1 MTDWTQK
8 AEALN
13 RLIRP
18 LTFPIAVKLV
28 RSIDEFPEKTRRPSR
43 DMGFKINLCTGMTMC
58 RKYGWTVGMTA
69 DDNACPIAA
78 YTYGWSESESAAKKA
93 LTDFLQVMKYAA
105 SEDAAKA
112 SLEGAEQVKLSKGKY
127 AGVVFSPLERTRI
140 DPDLVMIFCNPAQLM
155 RLVHGATQERG
166 AVVQSVFS
174 GRAGTCTEGVLQ
186 TLKTGEPKVV
196 LPGNGDRVW
205 AMVQDGEMAFTIPAS
220 RLDSAIRGLEATHQ
234 TGIRYPI
241 PVDIR
246 HEPLF
251 PGQLKGA
258 ASRAAKQKPNLLGA
272 PLLSLR
278 GA

>member
-1 MTDWTQK
+1 MTDWTRK

-18 LTFPIAVKLV
+18 LTFPLAVKLV
-28 RSIDEFPEKTRRPSR
+28 KSVDEFPEKARRPSR
-43 DMGFKINLCTGMTMC
+43 DMGFKTNPCVAMTMA

-69 DDNACPIAA
+69 DDNACLIAA
-78 YTYGWSESESAAKKA
+78 YTYGWSESESESEKA
-93 LTDFLQVMKYAA
+93 LIDFMVVMKYSAN
-105 SEDAAKA
+105 ENAAKTTMQA
-112 SLEGAEQVKLSKGKY
+112 VEQVKLSKGKY

-140 DPDLVMIFCNPAQLM
+140 NPDLVMIFCNPAQLM
-155 RLVHGATQERG
+155 RLVHGATQETG
-166 AVVQSVFS
+166 VSVQSVFS

-205 AMVQDGEMAFTIPAS
+205 AMVQDEEIAFTIPANW
-220 RLDSAIRGLEATHQ
+220 LDPVIRGLEATHQ

-241 PVDIR
+241 PVDVR

-251 PGQLKGA
+251 PGQLKDA
-258 ASRAAKQKPNLLGA
+258 ASRAAK
-272 PLLSLR
+272 
-278 GA
+278 

>member
-1 MTDWTQK
+1 LTDWTQK

-18 LTFPIAVKLV
+18 LTFLIAVKLV
-28 RSIDEFPEKTRRPSR
+28 KSVDEFPEKARRPFR
-43 DMGFKINLCTGMTMC
+43 DMGFKTNLCIGMTMC

-69 DDNACPIAA
+69 DDNACLIAA
-78 YTYGWSESESAAKKA
+78 YTYGWSEPESEAKKA
-93 LTDFLQVMKYAA
+93 LTDFMIVMKYAA
-105 SEDAAKA
+105 NENAAKTTMEA
-112 SLEGAEQVKLSKGKY
+112 VEQVKLSKGEY

-155 RLVHGATQERG
+155 RLVHGATQETG
-166 AVVQSVFS
+166 VSVQSIFS

-186 TLKTGEPKVV
+186 TFKTGQPKVV

-205 AMVQDGEMAFTIPAS
+205 AMVQDEEIAFTIPAN
-220 RLDSAIRGLEATHQ
+220 RLDPVIRGLEATHQ

-241 PVDIR
+241 PVDVR

-251 PGQLKGA
+251 PGQLKDA
-258 ASRAAKQKPNLLGA
+258 ASRAAK
-272 PLLSLR
+272 
-278 GA
+278 

>member
-1 MTDWTQK
+1 MTDWIQR

-28 RSIDEFPEKTRRPSR
+28 ENIDEFPEKTRRPSK
-43 DMGFKINLCTGMTMC
+43 DMGFKTNLCVGMAMA

-78 YTYGWSESESAAKKA
+78 YTYGWSEPESETKKA
-93 LTDFLQVMKYAA
+93 LIDFLQVMKYAA
-105 SEDAAKA
+105 NENVAKTIM
-112 SLEGAEQVKLSKGKY
+112 GAEEQVKLGKGKY

-155 RLVHGATQERG
+155 RLVHGATQETG
-166 AVVQSVFS
+166 VSVQSVFS

-186 TLKTGEPKVV
+186 TFKTEEPKVV

-205 AMVQDGEMAFTIPAS
+205 AMVQDCEMAFTIPANW
-220 RLDSAIRGLEATHQ
+220 LDPVIRGLEATHQ

-241 PVDIR
+241 PVDVR

-251 PGQLKGA
+251 PGQLRDASSKA
-258 ASRAAKQKPNLLGA
+258 AR
-272 PLLSLR
+272 
-278 GA
+278 

>member
-28 RSIDEFPEKTRRPSR
+28 SSVEEFPEKTRRPSR
-43 DMGFKINLCTGMTMC
+43 DMGFKTNVCVGMTLA
-58 RKYGWTVGMTA
+58 RKYGWTVGISA

-78 YTYGWSESESAAKKA
+78 YTYGWSEPELETKKA
-93 LTDFLQVMKYAA
+93 LTDFMVVMKYAA
-105 SEDAAKA
+105 DENAART

-140 DPDLVMIFCNPAQLM
+140 DPDMVMIFCNPAQLM
-155 RLVHGATQERG
+155 RLVHGATQETG
-166 AVVQSVFS
+166 VSVQSTFS

-186 TLKTGEPKVV
+186 TFKTGEPKVV

-205 AMVQDGEMAFTIPAS
+205 AMVQDDEIAFAMPS
-220 RLDSAIRGLEATHQ
+220 SWLDPVIRGLEATHQ
-234 TGIRYPI
+234 TGVRYPI
-241 PVDIR
+241 PVDVR
-246 HEPLF
+246 HEPTF
-251 PGQLKGA
+251 PGQLKDA
-258 ASRAAKQKPNLLGA
+258 ASRAAT
-272 PLLSLR
+272 
-278 GA
+278 

>member
-28 RSIDEFPEKTRRPSR
+28 ESVDEFPEKTRRPSR
-43 DMGFKINLCTGMTMC
+43 DMGFKTNLCVGMTMC

-69 DDNACPIAA
+69 DDNVCPIAA
-78 YTYGWSESESAAKKA
+78 YTYGWSEPESETKKA
-93 LTDFLQVMKYAA
+93 LIDFMVVMKYAA
-105 SEDAAKA
+105 SENAAKTTMDA
-112 SLEGAEQVKLSKGKY
+112 VEQVKLSKGQY

-140 DPDLVMIFCNPAQLM
+140 EPDLVMIFCDPAQLM
-155 RLVHGATQERG
+155 RLVHGATQEAG
-166 AVVQSVFS
+166 GSVQSMSS

-186 TLKTGEPKVV
+186 TFKTGEPKVV

-205 AMVQDGEMAFTIPAS
+205 AMVQDEEMAFAIPS
-220 RLDSAIRGLEATHQ
+220 NWLDPVISGLEATHQ
-234 TGIRYPI
+234 TGVRYPI
-241 PVDIR
+241 PVDVR
-246 HEPLF
+246 HVPTF

-258 ASRAAKQKPNLLGA
+258 ASKAAK
-272 PLLSLR
+272 
-278 GA
+278 

>member
-1 MTDWTQK
+1 MSGGEIMTDWTTK

-28 RSIDEFPEKTRRPSR
+28 RSVDEFPEKTRRPFSH
-43 DMGFKINLCTGMTMC
+43 MGFKTNVCVGMTMA

-78 YTYGWSESESAAKKA
+78 YTYGWSESEPDTRKA
-93 LTDFLQVMKYAA
+93 LTDFMVVMKYSANESAA
-105 SEDAAKA
+105 RT
-112 SLEGAEQVKLSKGKY
+112 SLEGAEQVKLSKGQY
-127 AGVVFSPLERTRI
+127 AGVVFSPLERARI
-140 DPDLVMIFCNPAQLM
+140 EPDLVMIFCKPAQLM
-155 RLVHGATQERG
+155 RLVHGATQAMG
-166 AVVQSVFS
+166 VSVQSMSS

-186 TLKTGEPKVV
+186 TLKTAEPKVV

-205 AMVQDGEMAFTIPAS
+205 AMVQDDEMAFTIPAN
-220 RLDSAIRGLEATHQ
+220 RLDSVISGLEATHQ
-234 TGIRYPI
+234 TGVRYPI

-251 PGQLKGA
+251 PGQLKDA
-258 ASRAAKQKPNLLGA
+258 ASKAAK
-272 PLLSLR
+272 
-278 GA
+278 

>member
-1 MTDWTQK
+1 MTDWTRK

-18 LTFPIAVKLV
+18 LTFPLAVKLV
-28 RSIDEFPEKTRRPSR
+28 KSVDEFPEKARRPSR
-43 DMGFKINLCTGMTMC
+43 DMGFKTNPCVAMTMA

-69 DDNACPIAA
+69 DDNACLIAA
-78 YTYGWSESESAAKKA
+78 YTYGWSESESESEKA
-93 LTDFLQVMKYAA
+93 LIDFMVVMKYSAN
-105 SEDAAKA
+105 ENAAKTTMQA
-112 SLEGAEQVKLSKGKY
+112 VEQVKLSKGKY

-155 RLVHGATQERG
+155 RLVHGATQETG
-166 AVVQSVFS
+166 VSVQSVFS

-205 AMVQDGEMAFTIPAS
+205 AMVQDEEIAFTIPANW
-220 RLDSAIRGLEATHQ
+220 LDPVIRGLEATHQ

-241 PVDIR
+241 PVDVR

-251 PGQLKGA
+251 PGQLKDA
-258 ASRAAKQKPNLLGA
+258 ASRAAK
-272 PLLSLR
+272 
-278 GA
+278 

>member
-1 MTDWTQK
+1 MTDWTPK

-28 RSIDEFPEKTRRPSR
+28 KSVDEFPERTRRPSR
-43 DMGFKINLCTGMTMC
+43 DMGFKTNLCVGMTMT

-78 YTYGWSESESAAKKA
+78 YTYGWSESESETKKA
-93 LTDFLQVMKYAA
+93 LADFMVVMKYSA
-105 SEDAAKA
+105 SEDTAKTTMEA
-112 SLEGAEQVKLSKGKY
+112 VEQVKLSKGKY
-127 AGVVFSPLERTRI
+127 AGVVFSPLERTKI

-155 RLVHGATQERG
+155 RLVHGATQETG
-166 AVVQSVFS
+166 VSMQSVFS

-186 TLKTGEPKVV
+186 TFKTGEPKVV

-205 AMVQDGEMAFTIPAS
+205 AMVEDEEMAFTIPANW
-220 RLDSAIRGLEATHQ
+220 LDPVVRGLEATHE
-234 TGIRYPI
+234 TGVRYPI

-246 HEPLF
+246 HAPTF

-258 ASRAAKQKPNLLGA
+258 G
-272 PLLSLR
+272 
-278 GA
+278 